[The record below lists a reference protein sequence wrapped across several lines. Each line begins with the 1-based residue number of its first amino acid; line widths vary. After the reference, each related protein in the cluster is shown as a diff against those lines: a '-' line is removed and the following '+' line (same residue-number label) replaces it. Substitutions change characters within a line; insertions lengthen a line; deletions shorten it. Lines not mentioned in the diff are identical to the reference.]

1 MLWKQ
6 SNVWLMISLDACV
19 SWVNEKARLG
29 STLILRFCVE
39 VLDPPVAMSVTTCTR
54 FLSFFPQGP
63 FLVTLDIRNKL

>member
-39 VLDPPVAMSVTTCTR
+39 VLDPPVAMSVTT
-54 FLSFFPQGP
+54 
-63 FLVTLDIRNKL
+63 